1 MSSLNKAQ
9 VIGNL
14 ARDVELRYTQDNKP
28 IANMTVVTSEKWKD
42 QSGQQQEKAE
52 FHRVVVF
59 GPVAEVCDKYLQKGS
74 KVFIEGK
81 LQTRKWQGQDG
92 KDNYS
97 TEIVV
102 DRGGNM
108 VMLGGNNSGM
118 QQGSQVSPE
127 SMGEESPEPAFD
139 DEIPF

>member
-59 GPVAEVCDKYLQKGS
+59 GPVAEVCNKYLQKGS

-102 DRGGNM
+102 DRGGKM
-108 VMLGGNNSGM
+108 LMLGGNNSGM

-127 SMGEESPEPAFD
+127 SMGVDASDID
-139 DEIPF
+139 DQDIPF